1 MKTIMLTL
9 LLVLPSSFC
18 FGQVFNIDELKQQGI
33 LLDKNWK
40 WHAGDN
46 PDFAK
51 PDFDDSKWESIDP
64 TKEVTSFPKFQEAE
78 IGYLRLHISVDSS
91 LFNKAMALKIWQMG
105 AVEIFLN
112 GKLIHKIGTVS
123 KNPAIE
129 NTYMTNGFPYSV
141 TFDKLGPQI
150 IAVRYSMTKSNIL
163 LKYRTI
169 DFNTFRIIIAPLE
182 ETIFTYS
189 KIINAYS
196 LIGYGKLG
204 ILLFL
209 GILHLFFFVAYR
221 KQNANFFISLY
232 ALCQAYNYHL
242 DNENSLL
249 ISYKTFYF
257 NTNLFIVLAILSRIF
272 SLFTVYSYL
281 KLPRGFAFWV
291 LTFLI
296 IIGYPICLLLPMW
309 GWFYFW
315 FILIGILA
323 FEIIRIAL
331 RKNQQ
336 NILGT
341 KYIIGGW
348 ISYIF
353 FMGIFILMVFGALP
367 TNEIIGIT
375 CLNLG
380 QLSVPISYSIML
392 AGDNARTNRILVSKL
407 SEVEILHNEK
417 QQILASQNET
427 LEKQV
432 KERTTELQHSLE
444 NLKATQKQLIQSEKL
459 ASLGELTAGIAHE
472 IQNPLN
478 FVNNFS
484 DLSVELAK
492 ELKDEVEKPEMD
504 KALILELA
512 NDLSE
517 NQEKIT
523 HHGKRASSIV
533 KGMLEHSRTSTGIK
547 ELTDINKM
555 ADEFL
560 RLAYHGL
567 RAKDGTFNATL
578 ETNFDEN
585 LPKIEVIPQDIG
597 RVLLN
602 LISNAFYATKSPLTP
617 EGGTKKVPIV
627 LIKTEQILDK
637 NSPFGGR
644 GAIVISIKDNG
655 TGMSEET
662 KGKIFQPFFTTKPTG
677 EGTGLGLS
685 LAYDIVTKG
694 HGGTIDCE
702 SVEGEGTTF
711 IVKLPIS

>member
-1 MKTIMLTL
+1 MKTLMLTSF
-9 LLVLPSSFC
+9 LVLINCSG
-18 FGQVFNIDELKQQGI
+18 FGQVFKVDELRQQGI

-51 PDFDDSKWESIDP
+51 PDFDDSAWERIDP
-64 TKEVTSFPKFQEAE
+64 TKEVMSFPKFQASE
-78 IGYLRLHISVDSS
+78 IGYLRLRILVDSS
-91 LFNKAMALKIWQMG
+91 LFNKGMALKIWQMG
-105 AVEIFLN
+105 ASEIFLN
-112 GKLIHKIGTVS
+112 GKLIHTIGTVS

-129 NTYMTNGFPYSV
+129 KTYITNGFPYSI
-141 TFDKLGPQI
+141 TFDKLGFQT
-150 IAVRYSMTKSNIL
+150 IAVRYSFTKSNKL
-163 LKYRTI
+163 LKYRFV
-169 DFNTFRIIIAPLE
+169 DFNTFRVIIAPLE
-182 ETIFTYS
+182 KTIFTYS

-209 GILHLFFFVAYR
+209 GILHLCFFVAYR
-221 KQNANFFISLY
+221 KQKANFFISLY

-249 ISYKTFYF
+249 IDYNTFYY
-257 NTNLFIVLAILSRIF
+257 NVNLFIILAILSRIF

-281 KLPRGFAFWV
+281 KLPRGFAFWFV
-291 LTFLI
+291 TFLI
-296 IIGYPICLLLPMW
+296 LIGYPICLYSPMW

-315 FILIGILA
+315 FILIIILA
-323 FEIIRIAL
+323 FEIIRIAVK
-331 RKNQQ
+331 KNQQ

-341 KYIIGGW
+341 KYVIGGW
-348 ISYIF
+348 ISYIV
-353 FMGIFILMVFGALP
+353 FMGIFILMVFGVIP
-367 TNEIIGIT
+367 INEIIGII

-407 SEVEILHNEK
+407 SEVESLYNEK
-417 QQILASQNET
+417 QQILSSQNET

-432 KERTTELQHSLE
+432 KERTNELQHSLE

-492 ELKDEVEKPEMD
+492 ELKEEVEKPSID

-512 NDLSE
+512 NDLAQ

-560 RLAYHGL
+560 RLAYHGF
-567 RAKDGTFNATL
+567 RAKDNTFSCDFKTD
-578 ETNFDEN
+578 FDIN
-585 LPKIEVIPQDIG
+585 LPRINVVSQDIG

-602 LISNAFYATKSPLTP
+602 LVSNAFYAVAKRENEEKETGSNFKSSVIISTKF
-617 EGGTKKVPIV
+617 IDN
-627 LIKTEQILDK
+627 Q
-637 NSPFGGR
+637 
-644 GAIVISIKDNG
+644 IVIKVKDNG
-655 TGMSEET
+655 TGMSEAT
-662 KGKIFQPFFTTKPTG
+662 KAKIFQPFFTTKPTG

-685 LAYDIVTKG
+685 LSYDIVKA
-694 HGGTIDCE
+694 HGGTLECE
-702 SVEGEGTTF
+702 SIENKFTEFT
-711 IVKLPIS
+711 IILPQ